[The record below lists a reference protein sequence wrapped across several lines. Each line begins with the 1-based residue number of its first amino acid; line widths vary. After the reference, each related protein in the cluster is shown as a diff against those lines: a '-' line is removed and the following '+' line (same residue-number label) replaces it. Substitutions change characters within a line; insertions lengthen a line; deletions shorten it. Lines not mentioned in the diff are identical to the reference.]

1 MKKINFVVAIL
12 MSSVFLF
19 SCGGG
24 MSACDCVK
32 ASQEL
37 DYDKIKEC
45 SEYAQGL
52 SSSEQAQWAM
62 DLANCSY

>member
-1 MKKINFVVAIL
+1 MKKINFVVAVL

-24 MSACDCVK
+24 MSACDCAK

-37 DYDKIKEC
+37 NYDKIKEC
-45 SEYAQGL
+45 AEYAEGL
-52 SSSEQAQWAM
+52 SDSEAQQWAM
-62 DLANCSY
+62 DLLNCMK